1 MSNCLKACLRVFSP
15 VPIMLKK
22 LLLLFTFCCTGLL
35 AADDEPRL
43 HPVERIAH
51 LKIKGSINPATLS
64 YLKSSFQ
71 RADSKAD
78 MLVIEINTPGGLVTT
93 TKDIIALFGE
103 SSLPVVV
110 WVRPSGAS
118 ATSAGAIIASA
129 AHFLFMGRGTNIGAA
144 TPVALGNSMD
154 ASSDQRKKAVNDLAA
169 LVESL
174 SGLHKRNPA
183 PFRQMIEEASSFS
196 SQKALEQRLIDGL
209 ADEQGELEQKL
220 DKQHFTLKGQN
231 LVLSLDKP
239 EWTFYPM
246 DLGQTILNTL
256 ANPSTAY
263 ILFLLGLALLYLE
276 LQAPGGLIAGGI
288 GALSL
293 IMAAI
298 SFQVLPVSWG
308 ALGLIVLSFVL
319 LAMEMAVTSYG
330 ILSLGGLTSLAIG
343 SLFLFRS
350 EDGYLQLSSS
360 MLYSVFAAAAVF
372 IGLALW
378 VFLKESKENRL
389 EEYNSLAGLKAR
401 VIEELPGA
409 IEGEFFYQVK
419 VGGEIWRAKSRKRLN
434 PGDFAEVEG
443 REEKDMALILKNS

>member
-1 MSNCLKACLRVFSP
+1 MF
-15 VPIMLKK
+15 MLKK
-22 LLLLFTFCCTGLL
+22 LLFLVVLSLPL
-35 AADDEPRL
+35 AVLAEDDARPY
-43 HPVERIAH
+43 PVERIAH

-64 YLKSSFQ
+64 YLKSSFR
-71 RADSKAD
+71 RASSPEGGAD
-78 MLVIEINTPGGLVTT
+78 MVAIELNTPGGLVTT

-144 TPVALGNSMD
+144 TPVALGKGMD

-183 PFRQMIEEASSFS
+183 PFRQMIEQASSFS

-209 ADEQGELEQKL
+209 ADEKEELGRKL
-220 DKQHFTLKGQN
+220 HQQRFTLKGQSF
-231 LVLSLDKP
+231 VLSLEDP
-239 EWTFYPM
+239 QWIDYPM

-308 ALGLIVLSFVL
+308 APGADRAVLCSF
-319 LAMEMAVTSYG
+319 G
-330 ILSLGGLTSLAIG
+330 HGDGGH
-343 SLFLFRS
+343 
-350 EDGYLQLSSS
+350 QL
-360 MLYSVFAAAAVF
+360 
-372 IGLALW
+372 
-378 VFLKESKENRL
+378 RHP
-389 EEYNSLAGLKAR
+389 
-401 VIEELPGA
+401 LPG
-409 IEGEFFYQVK
+409 GPDLP
-419 VGGEIWRAKSRKRLN
+419 GGWQLVFV
-434 PGDFAEVEG
+434 PH
-443 REEKDMALILKNS
+443 